1 MTVGAPV
8 RAGTGSEWSIT
19 CGGNWLK
26 KHKLGLV
33 VVSLLLIFLEWIELA
48 TIQKYVYTCTLEQ
61 RWLQRLCAPHG
72 WLRCFSHWT

>member
-33 VVSLLLIFLEWIELA
+33 VVSLLLIFLEWLELA
-48 TIQKYVYTCTLEQ
+48 TIQNMFILVHWNRDGSSDYVL
-61 RWLQRLCAPHG
+61 PMDG
-72 WLRCFSHWT
+72 

>member
-8 RAGTGSEWSIT
+8 RADTGSEWSIT

-33 VVSLLLIFLEWIELA
+33 VVSLLLIFLEWLELA
-48 TIQKYVYTCTLEQ
+48 TIQNMFILV
-61 RWLQRLCAPHG
+61 
-72 WLRCFSHWT
+72 HWNRDGSSDVLLMDG